1 MSSLW
6 GVVPAAG
13 SGRRMASEVP
23 KQYLKIAGSPL
34 LEHTLRGLLACAD
47 LRGLVVVLDPG
58 DRRADAVG
66 SLSDPRISSAPGG
79 AERADSVLSGLNSL
93 AGVAAPDDWVLV
105 HDAARP
111 CLPLSDLQNLISV
124 VRERGMGGLLAQPL
138 SDTVKRVDDGLRVVE
153 TLDRQ
158 MLWRAQTPQ
167 MFRVSELQG
176 ALEDMQRQGLVVT
189 DEASAMEQAG
199 YGVQIV
205 EGSPCNLKVT
215 VPDDLML
222 AEHYLKTMA
231 ARRV

>member
-1 MSSLW
+1 
-6 GVVPAAG
+6 
-13 SGRRMASEVP
+13 
-23 KQYLKIAGSPL
+23 
-34 LEHTLRGLLACAD
+34 
-47 LRGLVVVLDPG
+47 
-58 DRRADAVG
+58 
-66 SLSDPRISSAPGG
+66 
-79 AERADSVLSGLNSL
+79 
-93 AGVAAPDDWVLV
+93 
-105 HDAARP
+105 
-111 CLPLSDLQNLISV
+111 
-124 VRERGMGGLLAQPL
+124 MGGLLAQPL

-176 ALEDMQRQGLVVT
+176 ALEDMRRQGLVVT

-222 AEHYLKTMA
+222 AEHYLKAMA